1 MRSVCLRGGFG
12 FEHLRVEDGP
22 EPKPDQGEVLL
33 GVRAAAL
40 NFRDVSMALGTYDR
54 RFPSGVTLGSDAVG
68 EVLELGPGVTRFAVG
83 DRACPIIAPGWYEG
97 SPLRDTPRRMLGG
110 GRKGTLSE
118 RLVVHENDLVR
129 PPVLLKDEEA
139 ATLGCAG
146 VTAYRALFELATTGS
161 GSRVLVIGTGGV
173 SSFAIQLAHAA
184 GAQVLVVSRDEEKL
198 VRALELGAEHGI
210 FSGKVPEWGPA
221 VRELAGGDGVD
232 LVVDVGG
239 AATLEQ
245 SLRAVRAGGTVAFIG
260 HTPGEAATPSL
271 VPIVMR
277 EIRVQGVLVGPKSSF
292 EAFVKMLETTG
303 VRPVIDHVFPLD
315 DVREAFEYQA
325 SGLAFGKIVVKMT

>member
-1 MRSVCLRGGFG
+1 MRIVCLRGGFG
-12 FEHLRVEDGP
+12 FEHLTVEESPDP
-22 EPKPDQGEVLL
+22 EPGEGQVLV

-40 NFRDVSMALGTYDR
+40 NFRDVSMAVGTYDR
-54 RFPSGVTLGSDAVG
+54 RFPEGAVLGSDAVG
-68 EVLELGPGVTRFAVG
+68 EVLECGPGVTRFAVG
-83 DRACPIIAPGWYEG
+83 DRVCPIMVPGWYEG
-97 SPLRDTPRRMLGG
+97 APTRETPRRMLGG
-110 GRKGTLSE
+110 GRAGTLAE
-118 RLVVHENDLVR
+118 RLVVHEDDLVR
-129 PPVLLKDEEA
+129 PPVLLSNEEA

-146 VTAYRALFELATTGS
+146 VTAYRALFEQASTVS

-198 VRALELGAEHGI
+198 VRALELGADHGI

-232 LVVDVGG
+232 VVVEVGG
-239 AATLEQ
+239 ASTLEQ

-260 HTPGEAATPSL
+260 RTPGEPAPPSL

-277 EIRVQGVLVGPKSSF
+277 EIRLQGVLVGPKSSF
-292 EAFVKMLETTG
+292 EAFVKMLETTS
-303 VRPVIDHVFPLD
+303 VRPAVDHVFPLD
-315 DVREAFEYQA
+315 DAREAFEYQA
-325 SGLAFGKIVVKMT
+325 SGLAFGKIVIKMS

>member
-1 MRSVCLRGGFG
+1 MRIVCLRGGFG
-12 FEHLRVEDGP
+12 FEHLTLEESPDPVPGP
-22 EPKPDQGEVLL
+22 GQVLL

-40 NFRDVSMALGTYDR
+40 NFRDVSMVLGSYDP
-54 RFPSGVTLGSDAVG
+54 RFPEGAVLGSDAVG
-68 EVLELGPGVTRFAVG
+68 EVLECGPGVTRFSVG
-83 DRACPIIAPGWYEG
+83 DRVCPSMVPGWHEG
-97 SPLRDTPRRMLGG
+97 PPTRETPRRMLGG
-110 GRKGTLSE
+110 GREGTLAE
-118 RLVVHENDLVR
+118 RMVVNEQDLVR
-129 PPVLLKDEEA
+129 PPVLLSDEEA

-146 VTAYRALFELATTGS
+146 LTAYRALFELGSTGS
-161 GSRVLVIGTGGV
+161 GTRVLVIGTGGV

-198 VRALELGAEHGI
+198 VRALELGADHGI
-210 FSGKVPEWGPA
+210 FSGKVPQWGPA

-232 LVVDVGG
+232 VVVEVGG

-260 HTPGEAATPSL
+260 RTPGEPPAPSL

-277 EIRVQGVLVGPKSSF
+277 ELRLQGVLVGPKSSF
-292 EAFVKMLETTG
+292 EAFVKMLETTS
-303 VRPVIDHVFPLD
+303 VRPVVDHVFPLD

-325 SGLAFGKIVVKMT
+325 SGMAFGKIVVKIG